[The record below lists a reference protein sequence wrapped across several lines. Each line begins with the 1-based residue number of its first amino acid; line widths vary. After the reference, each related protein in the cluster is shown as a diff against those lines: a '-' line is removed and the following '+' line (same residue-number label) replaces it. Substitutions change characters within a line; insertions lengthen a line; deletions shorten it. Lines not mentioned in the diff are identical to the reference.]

1 MIIKINPNFSHYYN
15 IQNIFYFFN
24 LNDNKKNNDNEENND
39 NININKIIEFHER
52 DEITIKYIKNNSTIN
67 LFNKQFV
74 KNNEKKAFLE
84 IEGNNCDLKSKYSF

>member
-24 LNDNKKNNDNEENND
+24 LNDNKENNDSEEKND
-39 NININKIIEFHER
+39 NINNNKIIEYEK